1 MHKKEEEEQLHR
13 NKIHKV
19 KHHIKNKIMGKMMA
33 SGITEKLKINLKN
46 IHTSVLTSTR
56 RLLTENK
63 SPENKSHVS
72 ITPLE
77 DAGQNANK
85 VISTDHQL
93 NNKSDLSHASGNTL
107 LDNTLHH
114 RDKSVISIASG
125 GVPLDT

>member
-13 NKIHKV
+13 KKIVKV
-19 KHHIKNKIMGKMMA
+19 KHHIKTQIVGKIMA
-33 SGITEKLKINLKN
+33 TGINDKLKINLKN

-63 SPENKSHVS
+63 SHMS

-77 DAGQNANK
+77 DPVHNANK
-85 VISTDHQL
+85 VISTDQQL
-93 NNKSDLSHASGNTL
+93 NNKSDKSHASGNTL
-107 LDNTLHH
+107 LDTTLHH